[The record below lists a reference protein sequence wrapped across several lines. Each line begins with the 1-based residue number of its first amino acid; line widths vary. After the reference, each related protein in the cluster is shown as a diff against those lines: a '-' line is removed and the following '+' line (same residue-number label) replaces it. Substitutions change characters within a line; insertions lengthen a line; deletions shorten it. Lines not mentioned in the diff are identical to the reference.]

1 MDEKPKPMQF
11 TSLGKEQ
18 DSKDFSI
25 GNIAF
30 KRETKK
36 VVQAK
41 KRAKLTTQLVKQLQN
56 TETIP
61 IGKGVSVVLFKDKGV
76 VFYNGSTLNNIL
88 EIEKLYP
95 DAFVGLLPSLYE
107 DFIINDVITPYVN
120 IGDTV
125 TIKRIYCEKKG
136 DIPRKVKDIY
146 FKALNDMTVI
156 IAELEDGDLVL
167 TNTLIKCD

>member
-11 TSLGKEQ
+11 ASISKEP

-30 KRETKK
+30 KGEKKK

-61 IGKGVSVVLFKDKGV
+61 IGKGVSVVIFKDKGV
-76 VFYNGSTLNNIL
+76 TINKDSTFDDIIQL
-88 EIEKLYP
+88 EKLHP
-95 DAFVGLLPSLYE
+95 DAFVGVLPALFE
-107 DFIINDVITPYVN
+107 DFIVNDMIQPFVK
-120 IGDTV
+120 IGDFV
-125 TIKRIYCEKKG
+125 KIKRIYCEKLG
-136 DIPRKVKDIY
+136 DKSREVKDIY

-167 TNTLIKCD
+167 TNTLT